1 METIGRIFK
10 AAREKHGYI
19 IKDIANQTK
28 IGSRYLTAL
37 EDDSYAAFPSQ
48 THITGFIRSYAKYL
62 ELDPDRMVD
71 IYKRT
76 LVQEAPAHIEELTA
90 PTKQKSGLSVFIY
103 IIVVLAALCFAFILI
118 MGLQNKQPAAEL
130 DDGAATN
137 AQVPHG
143 EDRMFALGSSIPF
156 TVDGIRKNM
165 VFEDF
170 APDAVTINFEGDR
183 QVLRVGQT
191 HTLYF
196 TGDRNPDVRITIT
209 SVSNNRA
216 YGTATILHKDSVPDL
231 NQGGTRVGD
240 GRTILAADER
250 SPISLN
256 ITAKGLATINSVRD
270 TEERDSP
277 RFLQSGDTITITA
290 NNTMELRVINPHNIL
305 LNLNGVNL
313 ELDTQNPGTGFIIKW
328 RQNAIDGRYYLESE
342 QLR

>member
-10 AAREKHGYI
+10 TAREKQGHI

-37 EDDSYAAFPSQ
+37 EDDAYTSFPSQ

-76 LVQEAPAHIEELTA
+76 LVQEAPAPIEELTA
-90 PTKQKSGLSVFIY
+90 PNRRSKSSFSVFIS
-103 IIVVLAALCFAFILI
+103 IIVVLAALFFAFILI
-118 MGLQNKQPAAEL
+118 TSLQNKQPDSTSE
-130 DDGAATN
+130 DPSTN
-137 AQVPHG
+137 ASPVQARTD
-143 EDRMFALGSSIPF
+143 DRMFALGSSIPF
-156 TVDGIRKNM
+156 TMDGIRKNM

-170 APDAVTINFEGDR
+170 APDAITINFEGIR
-183 QVLRVGQT
+183 HMLRVGQT
-191 HTLYF
+191 HSLDL
-196 TGDRNPDVRITIT
+196 TGDRNVDIRITIS

-216 YGTATILHKDSVPDL
+216 YGTATILHKESML
-231 NQGGTRVGD
+231 ESNQDRTQAGK
-240 GRTILAADER
+240 TILIADDRAELR
-250 SPISLN
+250 LTIS
-256 ITAKGLATINSVRD
+256 ARGLATVNSVRD
-270 TEERDSP
+270 TEEKDT

-290 NNTMELRVINPHNIL
+290 NNTIELRAINPHNIL

-313 ELDTQNPGTGFIIKW
+313 EMDTQNPGTGFIFKW
-328 RQNAIDGRYYLESE
+328 RQSVMDGRYYLESE